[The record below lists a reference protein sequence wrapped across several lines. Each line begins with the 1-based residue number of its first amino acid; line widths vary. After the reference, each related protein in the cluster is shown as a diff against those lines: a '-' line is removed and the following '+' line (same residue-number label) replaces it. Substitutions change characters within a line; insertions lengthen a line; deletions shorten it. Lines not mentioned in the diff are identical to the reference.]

1 MARHFGQTSLNEL
14 RELERNA
21 NRANPQQLAKAASY
35 LEFAFSGQFYAWFGG
50 WALRLRGSRRET
62 KDLDLLVLA
71 SDVHDI
77 RVTLTPYDW
86 CVLYYLSNIKLS
98 VLTLS

>member
-1 MARHFGQTSLNEL
+1 MARYFGETSPNEL

-21 NRANPQQLAKAASY
+21 NRANPQQLAKAATY

-71 SDVHDI
+71 SDVRDI
-77 RVTLTPYDW
+77 RVTLAPYDW
-86 CVLYYLSNIKLS
+86 YVLSFQY
-98 VLTLS
+98 